1 MAPPSGTSA
10 SSGDA
15 LGVGAAAAAA
25 AAYSPGAKEAVSEH
39 PDQNYFSTQ
48 KPTELKNQTSPPKMQ
63 HQQNKPTSASCLGL
77 SQQSSSQCSSSFS
90 QDSVVS
96 MPASVSSP
104 PMSPSGKSHRGNLTA
119 DQVHR
124 MEENRRRALERKRQ
138 KQMQMQRAE
147 ENRQKALATKE
158 ERRRKRM
165 AARGD
170 NNNAGAEDS
179 KKPRAAAQRV
189 GSSINDAPDLKLP
202 PIQRTVDGVTLSEEQ
217 YQIVAMARPPS
228 KHAESKK
235 PRHLVRIT
243 AAAGTGKTTTL
254 IRLALRCIEL
264 GHDHLTYV
272 TFSKASADDAKRR
285 IEAALASS
293 SRAGQHQN
301 RFPIIHASTLHSCAQ
316 QLNNEARAE
325 QADAVTAPGKLLDEE
340 DFKQL
345 ILTVCGEEIERYLG
359 PAYRNIEN
367 GGGGGAVGDDGRP
380 IKPSAETIASRKRRA
395 LQQVVYFIWKTFM
408 NCFAYKKTSVEDFN
422 NKSNDWRHFY
432 TVKCGWHSAGEK
444 GEKEFGFPS
453 QEYGDKA
460 VFSFYADM
468 ACKIWSFAESQ
479 DLRSHD
485 IEMKRAQLNKRRIRG
500 SILLVDES
508 QDLDG
513 AQIDWVKSQ
522 AEKYGTHV
530 FFVGDAAQTIYSFRG
545 AKSRHLMSLKATDLS
560 LTTSFRFGKNIA
572 RVANTILFA
581 KEHSSDTPAPASN
594 KGKTWNPYRLKG
606 LANMDCI
613 VTDEPILPLWTEK
626 QITLIGYSN
635 GGLMIA
641 AMAAMGM
648 GSLLG
653 GGDTDEDE
661 DDETSEKNYVKK
673 EKMECSAIADILP
686 KICING
692 KGEGSGIKKWRQ
704 TIKQIETLHQLYSTG
719 AEGMQLP
726 STFPEFANQRIT
738 WDTFKKDVEARE
750 MTKYASSVQVIEA
763 YGERT
768 GEAIS
773 FFEEEVITKRFN
785 EDEADIILTTCHS
798 AKGMEWDNCQLLDD
812 FVGLYSFTDR
822 DRDKKEVDHST
833 FDSPLSPMSQDF
845 TPDAK
850 RKGKTRNRWQ
860 FDVPPYGD
868 SVNLL
873 YVACTRAK
881 KTLSI
886 PPKLRKLYAELDA
899 LTSIVNLWQAKFIDE
914 GEDLSLSVGDE
925 DTQYVDVK
933 KDSRNLNKKE
943 ICQLYSDICVPLRDE
958 AGLTDGEE
966 FIGNICMG
974 LGHEGEGN
982 N

>member
-1 MAPPSGTSA
+1 
-10 SSGDA
+10 
-15 LGVGAAAAAA
+15 
-25 AAYSPGAKEAVSEH
+25 
-39 PDQNYFSTQ
+39 
-48 KPTELKNQTSPPKMQ
+48 
-63 HQQNKPTSASCLGL
+63 
-77 SQQSSSQCSSSFS
+77 
-90 QDSVVS
+90 
-96 MPASVSSP
+96 
-104 PMSPSGKSHRGNLTA
+104 
-119 DQVHR
+119 

-138 KQMQMQRAE
+138 KHAKQKQMQLQRAE
-147 ENRQKALATKE
+147 ENRQRALATKE
-158 ERRRKRM
+158 ARRRKRVEAM
-165 AARGD
+165 GAA
-170 NNNAGAEDS
+170 NNAGADDC
-179 KKPRAAAQRV
+179 KKPRAAQKSV
-189 GSSINDAPDLKLP
+189 DTSKINAPDVKLP
-202 PIQRTVDGVTLSEEQ
+202 PIQRTIDGVTLSEEQ

-228 KHAESKK
+228 TCEESKK
-235 PRHLVRIT
+235 QRHLVRVT

-285 IEAALASS
+285 VEAALSS
-293 SRAGQHQN
+293 SLRAGQRRN
-301 RFPIIHASTLHSCAQ
+301 RYPIIHASTLHSCAQ

-325 QADAVTAPGKLLDEE
+325 EADAVPGSKLLDEE

-345 ILTVCGEEIERYLG
+345 ILNVCGEEIERYLG
-359 PAYRNIEN
+359 PAYQHIEN
-367 GGGGGAVGDDGRP
+367 GGGGGDAVGDDGRP
-380 IKPSAETIASRKRRA
+380 AKPSAETIASRKRRA
-395 LQQVVYFIWKTFM
+395 LQQVVYFIWKTFT
-408 NCFAYKKTSVEDFN
+408 NCFAHNRTSVEDFN

-432 TVKCGWHSAGEK
+432 TVKKGWHSAGEK

-453 QEYGDKA
+453 QKYGDKA
-460 VFSFYADM
+460 VFSFYANM
-468 ACKIWSFAESQ
+468 ACMLWNFVESQ

-485 IEMKRAQLNKRRIRG
+485 IEMKRAQLNKRQIRG

-513 AQIDWVKSQ
+513 AQIDWVRNQ
-522 AEKYGTHV
+522 AELYGTLV
-530 FFVGDAAQTIYSFRG
+530 YFVGDAAQTIYSFRG
-545 AKSRHLMSLKATDLS
+545 AKSRHLMNLKATDLC
-560 LTTSFRFGKNIA
+560 LTTSFRFGSNIA
-572 RVANTILFA
+572 RIANTVLFA

-606 LANMDCI
+606 LANKDCV

-626 QITLIGYSN
+626 QITLIGFSN

-653 GGDTDEDE
+653 GGDSDE
-661 DDETSEKNYVKK
+661 DDEKSRKDRIKPEKK
-673 EKMECSAIADILP
+673 ECNSITDGLP

-704 TIKQIETLHQLYSTG
+704 TIKQIETLHQLYSSG
-719 AEGMQLP
+719 MEGMQLP
-726 STFPEFANQRIT
+726 NNFPEFENQRMT
-738 WDTFKKDVEARE
+738 WDAFKKDVEARE

-773 FFEEEVITKRFN
+773 FFEEEVITKRYN
-785 EDEADIILTTCHS
+785 EDEAHIVLTTCHS

-812 FVGLYSFTDR
+812 FIGLYSFTDR

-833 FDSPLSPMSQDF
+833 FNSPLSSMSQDF
-845 TPDAK
+845 SPDAK
-850 RKGKTRNRWQ
+850 PKGKTRNRWQ

-868 SVNLL
+868 SINLL

-886 PPKLRKLYAELDA
+886 PPKLRKLYTELDS
-899 LTSIVNLWQAKFIDE
+899 LTSIVNLWQTKFIDE

-925 DTQYVDVK
+925 ETQYVDVK

-958 AGLTDGEE
+958 AGLSEGEE
-966 FIGNICMG
+966 FIGNICTG
-974 LGHEGEGN
+974 LGVEGEGN